1 MQNFIEFELINNWDM
16 LSFVANN
23 HPYPTSDVT
32 ICAESAIYILHIFAN
47 SLRIRYEKRLC
58 ITVNDQWLYFFMLF
72 KIQQ

>member
-1 MQNFIEFELINNWDM
+1 M

-47 SLRIRYEKRLC
+47 SLLKEIVYHSKRPMTL
-58 ITVNDQWLYFFMLF
+58 FFHAF
-72 KIQQ
+72 

>member
-1 MQNFIEFELINNWDM
+1 M

-47 SLRIRYEKRLC
+47 SLLKEIVYHSKRPMTL
-58 ITVNDQWLYFFMLF
+58 FFHAFLNTTTKNF
-72 KIQQ
+72 S